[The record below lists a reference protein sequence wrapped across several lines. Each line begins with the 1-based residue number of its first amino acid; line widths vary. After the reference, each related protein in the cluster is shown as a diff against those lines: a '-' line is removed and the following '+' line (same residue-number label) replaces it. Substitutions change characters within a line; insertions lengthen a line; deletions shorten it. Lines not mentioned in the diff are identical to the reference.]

1 MNYELIMTLGILV
14 TTDKYKD
21 DIVGIAEAAVERG
34 HRIIIFFMD
43 EGCRLIT
50 DKKIVSLKDRYGV
63 SMSLC
68 DYNRKKMGI
77 LDKDIPEGIICGSQ
91 YDNAVMNRESDK
103 VIVF

>member
-1 MNYELIMTLGILV
+1 MTIGMLI
-14 TTDKYKD
+14 TTEKYRD
-21 DIVGIAEAAVERG
+21 DIVGITEAAVSRG
-34 HRIIIFFMD
+34 HRVVLFFMD

-50 DKKIVSLKDRYGV
+50 DSRIVSLKDRDGV

-68 DYNRKKMGI
+68 DYNRKKMGL
-77 LDKDIPEGIICGSQ
+77 LDKDIPEGIACGSQ

>member
-1 MNYELIMTLGILV
+1 MTLGILV
-14 TTDKYKD
+14 TTDKYRND
-21 DIVGIAEAAVERG
+21 VVGIAEAAVERG
-34 HRIIIFFMD
+34 HRVVIFFMD

-50 DKKIVSLKDRYGV
+50 DRRIVSLKDRDGV

-68 DYNRKKMGI
+68 DFNRKKMGI
-77 LDKDIPEGIICGSQ
+77 SDEEVPEGIICGSQ

>member
-1 MNYELIMTLGILV
+1 MTLGILV
-14 TTDKYKD
+14 TTDKYRND
-21 DIVGIAEAAVERG
+21 VVGITEAAVGRG
-34 HRIIIFFMD
+34 HRVVLFFMD

-50 DKKIVSLKDRYGV
+50 DSRIVSLKDRDGV

-68 DYNRKKMGI
+68 DFNRKKMGI
-77 LDKDIPEGIICGSQ
+77 SDKEVPEGIICGSQ

>member
-1 MNYELIMTLGILV
+1 MTLGILV
-14 TTDKYKD
+14 TTDKYRD
-21 DIVGIAEAAVERG
+21 DVVGITEAAVGRG
-34 HRIIIFFMD
+34 HRVVLFFMD

-50 DKKIVSLKDRYGV
+50 DSRIVSLKDRDGV

-68 DYNRKKMGI
+68 DFNRKKMGI
-77 LDKDIPEGIICGSQ
+77 SDEEVPEGIICGSQ

>member
-1 MNYELIMTLGILV
+1 MTLGILV
-14 TTDKYKD
+14 TTDKYRD
-21 DIVGIAEAAVERG
+21 DVVGITEAAVGRG
-34 HRIIIFFMD
+34 HRVVLFFMD

-50 DKKIVSLKDRYGV
+50 DSRIISLKDRDGV

-68 DYNRKKMGI
+68 DFNRKKMGI
-77 LDKDIPEGIICGSQ
+77 SDEEVPEGIICGSQ